1 MELVLKHNLPSQI
14 TTFVGRADEIIALA
28 AQLDDP
34 ACRLLTI
41 VGPGGMG
48 KTRLALEVAQ
58 RKVES
63 FAGVYFV
70 PLAPIIDPRNIPL
83 TIVEFTPLQIQDCNC
98 DLSVKLL
105 DYLHDKRIL
114 LVLDNFEHV
123 LEGVGIVA
131 DILEHA
137 PKVKLVVTSRE
148 ALNLKSEWLHPITG
162 LTFPHASDDQP
173 LERFSAVQLFFERA
187 HQVQA
192 HLVREE
198 ALDDVIRICQQVDG
212 MPLAI
217 ELAASWLKTLTPAAI
232 ADEISRSVDI
242 LTTRSR
248 DVSERHRSI
257 RAVFNHS
264 WALLTAEECDVFRK
278 LSIFQGHFTREAAQ
292 AVAGASLHHLAS
304 LVDKSLVVLHNDG
317 RYSLHEL
324 LRQYGKEEL
333 HAAEQA
339 EPVKDAHATYYLNLL
354 RQSEPDLK
362 GKRQIEALDHIEAD
376 FENIRSAWYWAVQHH
391 QADAIY
397 HAVESINF
405 FCDMR
410 ARYQEGVELL
420 RLAWESF
427 SAQPSGDLSAVLS
440 RIRSRYLRLI
450 VMGNRSYEGELSELL
465 QEIAAYRS
473 QAERLDRQEDLA
485 YWCYLEAVTTL
496 TFSVNLDVP
505 LDRSQVALLERS
517 QAIFRSLGD
526 RFYVADIF
534 AWLGSAQS
542 ILVSTEQGVPFVQQS
557 YAIAEQIGDRNGMAW
572 TLYNLALGHFSL
584 GNYEQCERDIRR
596 ALACM
601 EELKTIKGIVLTS
614 YQWVLVLTLRGELD
628 TARQLAEEMLRL
640 SRELCYVDGES
651 CLIGVLALLVALME
665 DDYPTAAQWA
675 AQSKGFNLGIFGCYK
690 IQTYEWGQLV
700 SACGLGDNEAIRL
713 SLSELSHRIL
723 DARVHAL
730 FGLAAAAVLCANTH
744 QPEKAVEYLS
754 LAFAQPDS
762 AIGWM
767 KRWTLILRLRAQ
779 LEAELDPEVY
789 AAAEKR
795 GRSLEPQRL
804 IQQLIGHRPAPPSVT
819 QSLFEPL
826 TERELDVL
834 RLLAEGLSNREI
846 AERLSLSVA
855 TVKVHTRNIYA
866 KLDVSSRSQAILR
879 GSEMRLL
886 AIP

>member
-1 MELVLKHNLPSQI
+1 MELVLKHNLPWQL
-14 TTFVGRADEIIALA
+14 TTFVGRADEITALA
-28 AQLDDP
+28 AQLDDA

-48 KTRLALEVAQ
+48 KTRLAIEVAR
-58 RKVES
+58 RKTES

-70 PLAPIIDPRNIPL
+70 PLAPIIDPRQIPL

-98 DLSVKLL
+98 DPRGKLF

-123 LEGVGIVA
+123 LEGVGIVTE
-131 DILEHA
+131 ILEHA
-137 PKVKLVVTSRE
+137 PNVKIVVTSRE
-148 ALNLKSEWLHPITG
+148 ALNLKSEWLHPIAG
-162 LTFPHASDDQP
+162 LTFPHPGDDQP
-173 LERFSAVQLFFERA
+173 LEPFSAVQLFFERA
-187 HQVQA
+187 HQVRATLAQ
-192 HLVREE
+192 ED
-198 ALDDVIRICQQVDG
+198 ALNDVIRICQQVDG
-212 MPLAI
+212 MPLAL
-217 ELAASWLKTLTPAAI
+217 ELAASWLKTLTPADI
-232 ADEISRSVDI
+232 AGEISRNVDI

-264 WALLTAEECDVFRK
+264 WALLTAEERDVFRK

-292 AVAGASLHHLAS
+292 AVAGASLHQLAS
-304 LVDKSLVVLHNDG
+304 LVDKSLVVLHDTG

-333 HAAEQA
+333 HAAGQA
-339 EPVKDAHATYYLNLL
+339 EPVKDAHAAYYLNLL
-354 RQSEPDLK
+354 RQFESDLK
-362 GKRQIEALDHIEAD
+362 GRRQIEALDDIEAD
-376 FENIRSAWYWAVQHH
+376 FENSRAAWHWAVKHH
-391 QADAIY
+391 QVDAID

-410 ARYQEGVELL
+410 ARYQEGIDLL

-427 SAQPSGDLSAVLS
+427 SAQPSGNLSAVLS

-465 QEIAAYRS
+465 QEITTYRS
-473 QAERLDRQEDLA
+473 QAERLDRQEDIA
-485 YWCYLEAVTTL
+485 YWGYLEALTTL
-496 TFSVNLDVP
+496 TFSVNLDIP
-505 LDRSQVALLERS
+505 LDTSQIALLERS
-517 QAIFRSLGD
+517 QAIFQSLGD
-526 RFYVADIF
+526 RFYVGEVF
-534 AWLGSAQS
+534 AWLASAHS
-542 ILVSTEQGVPFVQQS
+542 ILFTTEQALPFVQQS
-557 YAIAEQIGDRNGMAW
+557 HAIAGQIGDRNGVAW
-572 TLYNLALGHFSL
+572 TLYNLALGHFSM
-584 GNYEQCERDIRR
+584 GNYEQCERDTRR

-614 YQWVLVLTLRGELD
+614 YQWVLVLTLRGELE
-628 TARQLAEEMLRL
+628 TARRLAEDMLRL

-651 CLIGVLALLVALME
+651 CLIGILSLLVALME
-665 DDYPTAAQWA
+665 DDYATAAEWA

-700 SACGLGDNEAIRL
+700 SACGLGDDEAIRL
-713 SLSELSHRIL
+713 SLADLSHRLL

-730 FGLAAAAVLCANTH
+730 FGLAAAAVLCARTH
-744 QPEKAVEYLS
+744 QPEKAVEYLA
-754 LAFAQPDS
+754 LAFAQPES

-767 KRWTLILRLRAQ
+767 KHWKLITHLREQ

-789 AAAEKR
+789 AAAERR
-795 GRSLEPQRL
+795 GRSMEPQRM
-804 IQQLIGHRPAPPSVT
+804 IQQLVGQSPAMPSEG
-819 QSLFEPL
+819 QALIEPL

-846 AERLSLSVA
+846 AERLVLSVA

-886 AIP
+886 VLP